1 MTKKTTNTKGKRNI
15 ATGFDSVAKID
26 SNDINNDNVAV
37 EIDTSNDIDTSDDNT
52 NVINNDNV
60 DVIDDILGKKKST
73 RVQRGLYLDRDVDAA
88 LTKLGKKG
96 GKGAKSDIV
105 NALLKEGLKNRG
117 LL

>member
-1 MTKKTTNTKGKRNI
+1 MTKKNNNTKSKRNI
-15 ATGFDSVAKID
+15 ASGFDDVAK
-26 SNDINNDNVAV
+26 INNDNVNEV
-37 EIDTSNDIDTSDDNT
+37 DEMVKTEVDTNNDTDNS
-52 NVINNDNV
+52 INNNDDTV

-88 LTKLGKKG
+88 LSKLGKKG

-105 NALLKEGLKNRG
+105 NALLREGLQNRE